1 MDNVLEEVSRGR
13 LRRSF
18 TKEFKV
24 EAVRLLTE
32 GGYSVAQVAR
42 DLGIRDTLLGRWKQE
57 LAQSPAGAFPGNG
70 QGRADEE
77 ELRQLRRENAR
88 LRMERDILKKAA
100 ALFSKDSL

>member
-1 MDNVLEEVSRGR
+1 MGR
-13 LRRSF
+13 PRRSF

-32 GGYSVAQVAR
+32 GRGSVAQVAR
-42 DLGIRDTLLGRWKQE
+42 DLGIRDTMLGRWKQE
-57 LAQSPAGAFPGNG
+57 LAQSPGGAFPGKGLG
-70 QGRADEE
+70 QPAAE
-77 ELRQLRRENAR
+77 ELRRLRRENER